1 MRELDIKLPR
11 NAENM
16 DIISAIDA
24 AARELGLTQVSK
36 GNLGLYPGSTHWHY
50 KLGSQT
56 GTLEI
61 TFWPKEQRAWFAL
74 RANRYARWMDGLVPQ
89 LKTDIERWLIANQSK
104 VRA

>member
-11 NAENM
+11 NAADK
-16 DIISAIDA
+16 DIVSAVDA

-36 GNLGLYPGSTHWHY
+36 GSLGLYPGSTHWHY

-61 TFWPKEQRAWFAL
+61 TFWPKEQSAWFAL
-74 RANRYARWMDGLVPQ
+74 RANRYARWMDAIVPQ
-89 LKTDIERWLIANQSK
+89 LKSDVERRLIANPSK

>member
-1 MRELDIKLPR
+1 MRELDIKIHPG
-11 NAENM
+11 AEDK
-16 DIISAIDA
+16 DIISAVDA

-36 GNLGLYPGSTHWHY
+36 GSLGLYPGSTHWHY

-74 RANRYARWMDGLVPQ
+74 RANRYARWMDSIVPQ
-89 LKTDIERWLIANQSK
+89 LKIDIEGWLIANPSK
-104 VRA
+104 VHA

>member
-1 MRELDIKLPR
+1 MRELHIKLPR
-11 NAENM
+11 DAEDK

-36 GNLGLYPGSTHWHY
+36 GSLGLYPGSTHWHY
-50 KLGSQT
+50 KLGSQA

-74 RANRYARWMDGLVPQ
+74 RANRYARWMDALVPQ
-89 LKTDIERWLIANQSK
+89 LKLDIERWLIANPGK